1 MTNRFSLIGTFIY
14 KELESLSKHHRSST
28 RLLGDSKRDIDLQPL
43 GAAVVVSAGL
53 GGRVF
58 DQREEGGDHFIRGIS
73 FRDHGIVELHSV
85 RGGIVRYLIFS

>member
-1 MTNRFSLIGTFIY
+1 MTDRFSWIGAFIY

-73 FRDHGIVELHSV
+73 FRDKRIVESHSV
-85 RGGIVRYLIFS
+85 RGGIVRHLIFS